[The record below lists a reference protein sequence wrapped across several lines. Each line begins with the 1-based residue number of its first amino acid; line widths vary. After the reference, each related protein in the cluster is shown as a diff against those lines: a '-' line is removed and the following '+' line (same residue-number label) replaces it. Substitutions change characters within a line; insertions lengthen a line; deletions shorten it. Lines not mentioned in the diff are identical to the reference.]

1 MKKFTT
7 YNVTPKDIE
16 KKWYLIDAAG
26 QKLGKVAARAAII
39 LRGKDKPIYTPYL
52 DTGDNVVIINVDKIV
67 MSGNKGEDKLYYNHS
82 GFPGGLKIVNYNEL
96 FGKNPIKPL
105 EHAIKGMLPKGP
117 LGRQMLRNLKVY
129 RGADHPH
136 MGQHP
141 KVLDV
146 ASMNSKNVKRS

>member
-96 FGKNPIKPL
+96 FDKNPIKPL

-117 LGRQMLRNLKVY
+117 LGREFFKNLRVY
-129 RGADHPH
+129 KDDQYKQVSQKP
-136 MGQHP
+136 
-141 KVLDV
+141 VVVESL
-146 ASMNSKNVKRS
+146 